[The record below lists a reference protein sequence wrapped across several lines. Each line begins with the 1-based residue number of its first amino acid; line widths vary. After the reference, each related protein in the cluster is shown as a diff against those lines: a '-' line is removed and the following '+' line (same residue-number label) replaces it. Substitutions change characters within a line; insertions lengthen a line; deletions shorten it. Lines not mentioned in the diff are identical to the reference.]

1 MKIGDKVRF
10 LSEVGGGKV
19 VGFQGKDIALV
30 EDADGFE
37 IPMQIKELVVV
48 QTDEYNIPTPQQK
61 QKKAEDSP
69 HAKSEVAAPYR
80 GKTAQDAFCD
90 KGMHGFAHNS
100 SSPKVEGMSLRAGE
114 HHPVSG
120 VSAAN
125 EIKGGDIL
133 NVYLAY
139 VPVDIKQVSTTP
151 FETYLV
157 NDSNYYLYYT
167 YCNLENQSC
176 QVRSQ
181 GLIEPNTKLFL
192 EEFEKSQLNDLE
204 RVVVQCVAFKDN
216 KPYALKPAISVEL
229 RIDVVKFYKLHTF
242 QDNDFFEEPALL
254 YDIVRN
260 DQPAKQMYVSA
271 EEVKNALIQ
280 KRDAVQPARKS
291 VQKDDRNSILEV
303 DLHINE
309 LLDNTHGLSNADMLQ
324 YQLKKFVEVM
334 EQYKHQQGKRIVF
347 IHGKGEG
354 VLRKAILDELKRK
367 YPRCKW
373 QDASFQEYGFG
384 ATQVTIH

>member
-19 VGFQGKDIALV
+19 VGFRGKDIALV

-48 QTDEYNIPTPQQK
+48 ETDDYNIPTPQQK
-61 QKKAEDSP
+61 QKKAEEKP
-69 HAKSEVAAPYR
+69 QAKTDVAAPYR
-80 GKTAQDAFCD
+80 GKSQPFSSA
-90 KGMHGFAHNS
+90 GNNS
-100 SSPKVEGMSLRAGE
+100 QSSIVNSQ
-114 HHPVSG
+114 S
-120 VSAAN
+120 
-125 EIKGGDIL
+125 EIKGNDIL

-139 VPVDIKQVSTTP
+139 VPVDLKQVSTTP

-167 YCNLENQSC
+167 YSNIENSSC

-181 GLIEPNTKLFL
+181 GMIEPNTKLFL

-204 RVVVQCVAFKDN
+204 RVAIQLIAFKDG
-216 KPYALKPAISVEL
+216 KAFALKPAVSVEL

-242 QDNDFFEEPALL
+242 QENDFFEDPALI

-260 DQPAKQMYVSA
+260 DQPAKQLYVSA
-271 EEVKNALIQ
+271 EDVKNALIQ
-280 KRDAVQPARKS
+280 KKDREPVRKPMP
-291 VQKDDRNSILEV
+291 QKEQRNAILEV

-324 YQLKKFVEVM
+324 YQLKKFIEVM
-334 EQYKHQQGKRIVF
+334 EQYKNQQGKRIVF

>member
-61 QKKAEDSP
+61 QKKTEDP
-69 HAKSEVAAPYR
+69 LHVKSDVAAPYR
-80 GKTAQDAFCD
+80 GKTTMGPNDNFAQRSTFN
-90 KGMHGFAHNS
+90 GQTSMTEVPRS
-100 SSPKVEGMSLRAGE
+100 T
-114 HHPVSG
+114 VSE
-120 VSAAN
+120 V
-125 EIKGGDIL
+125 KGGDVL

-139 VPVDIKQVSTTP
+139 VPVDIKQVSITP
-151 FETYLV
+151 FETYLI

-204 RVVVQCVAFKDN
+204 RVVVQCVAFKEN

-242 QDNDFFEEPALL
+242 QESDFFEEPALL

-260 DQPAKQMYVSA
+260 DQPAKQLFVSA
-271 EEVKNALIQ
+271 EDVKNALIQ
-280 KRDAVQPARKS
+280 KRDVVQPARKS
-291 VQKDDRNSILEV
+291 VQKKEDRNAILEV

-334 EQYKHQQGKRIVF
+334 EQYKQQQGKRIVF

>member
-19 VGFQGKDIALV
+19 VGFRGKDIALV

-37 IPMQIKELVVV
+37 IPMQVKELVVV
-48 QTDEYNIPTPQQK
+48 ETDDYNIPTPQQK
-61 QKKAEDSP
+61 QKKAEEAP
-69 HAKSEVAAPYR
+69 RAKSDVAAPYR
-80 GKTAQDAFCD
+80 GKSSQ
-90 KGMHGFAHNS
+90 NN
-100 SSPKVEGMSLRAGE
+100 SSPKVVEVAFDNRQS
-114 HHPVSG
+114 
-120 VSAAN
+120 
-125 EIKGGDIL
+125 EIKGGDVL

-167 YCNLENQSC
+167 YSNIENSSC

-192 EEFEKSQLNDLE
+192 EEFEKSALNDLE
-204 RVVVQCVAFKDN
+204 RVAVQLIAFKDGRAF
-216 KPYALKPAISVEL
+216 ALKPAVSVEL

-242 QDNDFFEEPALL
+242 QENDFFEEPALV
-254 YDIVRN
+254 YDIVKN
-260 DQPAKQMYVSA
+260 DQPAKQLYVSA

-280 KRDAVQPARKS
+280 KRDVQPARKPQH
-291 VQKDDRNSILEV
+291 QKENRNAILEV

-367 YPRCKW
+367 YPRCRW

>member
-10 LSEVGGGKV
+10 LSEVGGGRI
-19 VGFQGKDIALV
+19 VGFQGKDVALV

-37 IPMQIKELVVV
+37 IPMLIKELVVV
-48 QTDEYNIPTPQQK
+48 QTDEYNIPMPQQR
-61 QKKAEDSP
+61 QKKTEETP
-69 HAKSEVAAPYR
+69 HDKSDVAVPYR
-80 GKTAQDAFCD
+80 GKTTA
-90 KGMHGFAHNS
+90 S
-100 SSPKVEGMSLRAGE
+100 
-114 HHPVSG
+114 
-120 VSAAN
+120 

-157 NDSNYYLYYT
+157 NDSNYYLYFT
-167 YCNLENQSC
+167 YANIENQSSM
-176 QVRSQ
+176 VRSQ
-181 GLIEPNTKLFL
+181 GLIEPNTKMLL
-192 EEFEKSQLNDLE
+192 DRFEKSQLNDLE
-204 RVVVQCVAFKDN
+204 RVAVQLIAFKDG
-216 KPYALKPAISVEL
+216 KPYVLKPAVGVEL

-242 QDNDFFEEPALL
+242 QENDFFEEPALL

-260 DQPAKQMYVSA
+260 DQPAKQLYVSA
-271 EEVKNALIQ
+271 DDVKQALLQ
-280 KRDAVQPARKS
+280 KKDMQPARKP
-291 VQKDDRNSILEV
+291 VQKKEERNAVLEV
-303 DLHINE
+303 DLHINA

-354 VLRKAILDELKRK
+354 VLRKAVLDELRRK

>member
-19 VGFQGKDIALV
+19 VGFRGKDIALV

-48 QTDEYNIPTPQQK
+48 ETDDYNIPTPQQK
-61 QKKAEDSP
+61 QKKAEENSR
-69 HAKSEVAAPYR
+69 AKMDVAAPYR
-80 GKTAQDAFCD
+80 GKSQPFSSTGNNSQSSIVNSQSEV
-90 KGMHGFAHNS
+90 KGN
-100 SSPKVEGMSLRAGE
+100 
-114 HHPVSG
+114 
-120 VSAAN
+120 
-125 EIKGGDIL
+125 DIL

-139 VPVDIKQVSTTP
+139 VPVDLKQVSTTP
-151 FETYLV
+151 FETYLI

-167 YCNLENQSC
+167 YSNIENSSC

-181 GLIEPNTKLFL
+181 GMIEPNTKLFL

-204 RVVVQCVAFKDN
+204 RVAVQLIAFKDG
-216 KPYALKPAISVEL
+216 KAFALKPAVSVEL

-242 QDNDFFEEPALL
+242 QENDFFEDPALI

-260 DQPAKQMYVSA
+260 DQPAKQLYVSA
-271 EEVKNALIQ
+271 EDVKNALIQ
-280 KRDAVQPARKS
+280 KKDREPVRKPMP
-291 VQKDDRNSILEV
+291 QKEQRNAILEV

-324 YQLKKFVEVM
+324 YQLKKFIEVM
-334 EQYKHQQGKRIVF
+334 EQYKNQQGKRIVF

>member
-10 LSEVGGGKV
+10 LSEVGEGRV
-19 VGFQGKDIALV
+19 VGFQGKDVALV

-37 IPMQIKELVVV
+37 IPMLIKELVVV
-48 QTDEYNIPTPQQK
+48 QTDEYNIPMPQQR
-61 QKKAEDSP
+61 QKKTEETP
-69 HAKSEVAAPYR
+69 HDKSDVAVPYR
-80 GKTAQDAFCD
+80 GKTTA
-90 KGMHGFAHNS
+90 S
-100 SSPKVEGMSLRAGE
+100 
-114 HHPVSG
+114 
-120 VSAAN
+120 

-157 NDSNYYLYYT
+157 NDSNYYLYFT
-167 YCNLENQSC
+167 YANIENQSSM
-176 QVRSQ
+176 VRSQ
-181 GLIEPNTKLFL
+181 GLIEPNTKMLL
-192 EEFEKSQLNDLE
+192 DRFEKSQLNDLE
-204 RVVVQCVAFKDN
+204 RVAVQLIAFKDG
-216 KPYALKPAISVEL
+216 KPYVLKPAVGVEL

-242 QDNDFFEEPALL
+242 QENDFFEEPALL

-260 DQPAKQMYVSA
+260 DQPAKQLYVSA
-271 EEVKNALIQ
+271 DDVKQALLQ
-280 KRDAVQPARKS
+280 KKDVQPARKP
-291 VQKDDRNSILEV
+291 VQKKEERNAVLEV
-303 DLHINE
+303 DLHINA

-354 VLRKAILDELKRK
+354 VLRKAVLDELRRK

>member
-19 VGFQGKDIALV
+19 VGFRGKDIALV

-37 IPMQIKELVVV
+37 IPMQVKELVVI

-61 QKKAEDSP
+61 EKRQESASSRTMMQE
-69 HAKSEVAAPYR
+69 AAPFR
-80 GKTAQDAFCD
+80 GKTTQPVLSPPTRNSETSQDFGQGASHKFIAQ
-90 KGMHGFAHNS
+90 
-100 SSPKVEGMSLRAGE
+100 PET
-114 HHPVSG
+114 
-120 VSAAN
+120 
-125 EIKGGDIL
+125 KGGDIL

-139 VPVDIKQVSTTP
+139 VPADIKQVSTTP

-167 YCNLENQSC
+167 YFNIENQSC
-176 QVRSQ
+176 LVRSQ

-192 EEFEKSQLNDLE
+192 EEFEKAQLNDLE
-204 RVVVQCVAFKDN
+204 RVTVQLIAFKEG
-216 KPYALKPAISVEL
+216 KPFAIKPAVSVEL

-242 QDNDFFEEPALL
+242 QENDFFEEPALL
-254 YDIVRN
+254 YEIVRN

-280 KRDAVQPARKS
+280 KKDVQPARKS
-291 VQKDDRNSILEV
+291 VQRKDDRNAVLEV
-303 DLHINE
+303 DLHINA
-309 LLDNTHGLSNADMLQ
+309 LLDDTHGLSNADMLQ

-354 VLRKAILDELKRK
+354 VLRKALLDELKRK
-367 YPRCKW
+367 YPRCKY

-384 ATQVTIH
+384 ATQVIIHP

>member
-19 VGFQGKDIALV
+19 VGFRGKDIALV

-37 IPMQIKELVVV
+37 IPMQVRELVVIE
-48 QTDEYNIPTPQQK
+48 TDDYNIPTPQQK
-61 QKKAEDSP
+61 EKREFAQAKTDTQEAAP
-69 HAKSEVAAPYR
+69 HRGVSQPTPSSAVGHQSQSEV
-80 GKTAQDAFCD
+80 
-90 KGMHGFAHNS
+90 
-100 SSPKVEGMSLRAGE
+100 
-114 HHPVSG
+114 SG
-120 VSAAN
+120 NDV
-125 EIKGGDIL
+125 L

-139 VPVDIKQVSTTP
+139 VPTDIKQVSTTP

-167 YCNLENQSC
+167 YSNIENQSC
-176 QVRSQ
+176 LIRSQ

-192 EEFEKSQLNDLE
+192 EEFEKAQLNDLE
-204 RVVVQCVAFKDN
+204 RVCIQLIAFKDG
-216 KPYALKPAISVEL
+216 KPFAIKPAVSVEL

-242 QDNDFFEEPALL
+242 QENDFFEEPALL
-254 YDIVRN
+254 YEVVRN
-260 DQPAKQMYVSA
+260 DQPAKQLYVSA

-280 KRDAVQPARKS
+280 KKDVQPARKS
-291 VQKDDRNSILEV
+291 VQRKDDRNAILEV
-303 DLHINE
+303 DLHINA

-354 VLRKAILDELKRK
+354 VLRKALLDELRRK

-384 ATQVTIH
+384 ATQVIIHP

>member
-61 QKKAEDSP
+61 QKRADDAH
-69 HAKSEVAAPYR
+69 HAKAEVAAPYR
-80 GKTAQDAFCD
+80 GKTAQDASYD

-100 SSPKVEGMSLRAGE
+100 SSDKVDGMSFRAGE

-120 VSAAN
+120 LSAVN

-151 FETYLV
+151 FETYLI

-181 GLIEPNTKLFL
+181 GMIEPNTKLFL

-204 RVVVQCVAFKDN
+204 RVVVQCIAFKEN
-216 KPYALKPAISVEL
+216 KPFALKPAVSVEI
-229 RIDVVKFYKLHTF
+229 RHDVVKYYKMHTF
-242 QDNDFFEEPALL
+242 QENDFFEEPALL
-254 YDIVRN
+254 YDIVSN
-260 DQPAKQMYVSA
+260 DQPAKQLYVSA

-280 KRDAVQPARKS
+280 KRDVQPARKP
-291 VQKDDRNSILEV
+291 VQKDVRNAILEV

-309 LLDNTHGLSNADMLQ
+309 LLDNTHGLSNTDMLQ

-334 EQYKHQQGKRIVF
+334 EQYKNQQGKRIVF

-373 QDASFQEYGFG
+373 QDASFLEYGFG

>member
-10 LSEVGGGKV
+10 LSEVGEGRV

-48 QTDEYNIPTPQQK
+48 QTDEYNIPMPQQR
-61 QKKAEDSP
+61 QKKTEETP
-69 HAKSEVAAPYR
+69 HDKSDVAVPYR
-80 GKTAQDAFCD
+80 GKTTA
-90 KGMHGFAHNS
+90 S
-100 SSPKVEGMSLRAGE
+100 
-114 HHPVSG
+114 
-120 VSAAN
+120 

-157 NDSNYYLYYT
+157 NDSNYYLYFT
-167 YCNLENQSC
+167 YANIENQSSM
-176 QVRSQ
+176 VRSQ
-181 GLIEPNTKLFL
+181 GLIEPNTKMLL
-192 EEFEKSQLNDLE
+192 DRFEKSQLNDLE
-204 RVVVQCVAFKDN
+204 RVAVQLIAFKDG
-216 KPYALKPAISVEL
+216 KPYVLKPAVGVEL

-242 QDNDFFEEPALL
+242 QENDFFEEPALL

-260 DQPAKQMYVSA
+260 DQPAKQLYVSA
-271 EEVKNALIQ
+271 DDVKQALLQ
-280 KRDAVQPARKS
+280 KKDVQPARKP
-291 VQKDDRNSILEV
+291 VQKKEERNAVLEV
-303 DLHINE
+303 DLHINA

-354 VLRKAILDELKRK
+354 VLRKAVLDELRRK

-384 ATQVTIH
+384 ATQVTIHL